1 MAIIWFIFIIFP
13 CHCAVYMYKITILQK
28 PLSQFPPNFTL
39 ILLLKFRN
47 HLAEFHQIS
56 HWSFC
61 WNVFD
66 SLFKWSCSIDCQAHI
81 FFFKTKNCSN
91 DDIFISCDDRTGKML
106 HNICMS
112 AVAMSLRWANCGPW
126 ASCFFYL
133 LCFSFTLFWYCLICF
148 LSAQWRLIGLGRYP
162 CWSNFPGCPYS
173 QFVGFVKGWLI
184 WWKTSKTRRPF
195 TFEHNGTVAQLLECP
210 FASGRL
216 WVQSPAKSYD
226 GLEKWY
232 KLLLRLHSAL
242 GKQNWLIWCQ
252 YNVDQVEGQVM
263 CLHGV
268 WYFSEIVP

>member
-47 HLAEFHQIS
+47 HLADFHQIS

-126 ASCFFYL
+126 ASCFFIWFSSNLQIKRTGIKSWTNLILAQFWL
-133 LCFSFTLFWYCLICF
+133 LTWELPALESLI
-148 LSAQWRLIGLGRYP
+148 
-162 CWSNFPGCPYS
+162 
-173 QFVGFVKGWLI
+173 
-184 WWKTSKTRRPF
+184 
-195 TFEHNGTVAQLLECP
+195 
-210 FASGRL
+210 
-216 WVQSPAKSYD
+216 D
-226 GLEKWY
+226 
-232 KLLLRLHSAL
+232 L
-242 GKQNWLIWCQ
+242 GKCCPDDSDFIFDRIYQTCR
-252 YNVDQVEGQVM
+252 
-263 CLHGV
+263 
-268 WYFSEIVP
+268 

>member
-66 SLFKWSCSIDCQAHI
+66 NLFKWSCSIDCQAHI

-126 ASCFFYL
+126 ASCLSISFFFFSPSQL
-133 LCFSFTLFWYCLICF
+133 PPSQPSHLFSFSTFPTTLHPLLPLLHPTKVLF
-148 LSAQWRLIGLGRYP
+148 L
-162 CWSNFPGCPYS
+162 
-173 QFVGFVKGWLI
+173 V
-184 WWKTSKTRRPF
+184 
-195 TFEHNGTVAQLLECP
+195 E
-210 FASGRL
+210 
-216 WVQSPAKSYD
+216 
-226 GLEKWY
+226 
-232 KLLLRLHSAL
+232 KLLKILH
-242 GKQNWLIWCQ
+242 IC
-252 YNVDQVEGQVM
+252 NV
-263 CLHGV
+263 L
-268 WYFSEIVP
+268 W

>member
-56 HWSFC
+56 YWSFC

-126 ASCFFYL
+126 ASCFWL
-133 LCFSFTLFWYCLICF
+133 VVVVVLFCF
-148 LSAQWRLIGLGRYP
+148 LLFFLFFFSLG
-162 CWSNFPGCPYS
+162 G
-173 QFVGFVKGWLI
+173 I
-184 WWKTSKTRRPF
+184 
-195 TFEHNGTVAQLLECP
+195 
-210 FASGRL
+210 
-216 WVQSPAKSYD
+216 D
-226 GLEKWY
+226 GLQ
-232 KLLLRLHSAL
+232 S
-242 GKQNWLIWCQ
+242 LIVFRWIYC
-252 YNVDQVEGQVM
+252 YS
-263 CLHGV
+263 
-268 WYFSEIVP
+268 F

>member
-126 ASCFFYL
+126 ASCFFVVV
-133 LCFSFTLFWYCLICF
+133 FSCRKL
-148 LSAQWRLIGLGRYP
+148 A
-162 CWSNFPGCPYS
+162 
-173 QFVGFVKGWLI
+173 
-184 WWKTSKTRRPF
+184 F
-195 TFEHNGTVAQLLECP
+195 TFHANC
-210 FASGRL
+210 
-216 WVQSPAKSYD
+216 
-226 GLEKWY
+226 
-232 KLLLRLHSAL
+232 LLRRQFA
-242 GKQNWLIWCQ
+242 W
-252 YNVDQVEGQVM
+252 NVKANFRLKIKISKC
-263 CLHGV
+263 CLLKCLPSMQS
-268 WYFSEIVP
+268 FNIVSMQLCVNISLKLCK

>member
-126 ASCFFYL
+126 ASCFKINF
-133 LCFSFTLFWYCLICF
+133 FKKSFRNTIW
-148 LSAQWRLIGLGRYP
+148 LSNSLDPDQARR
-162 CWSNFPGCPYS
+162 
-173 QFVGFVKGWLI
+173 FVG
-184 WWKTSKTRRPF
+184 P
-195 TFEHNGTVAQLLECP
+195 
-210 FASGRL
+210 
-216 WVQSPAKSYD
+216 D
-226 GLEKWY
+226 
-232 KLLLRLHSAL
+232 L
-242 GKQNWLIWCQ
+242 GPN
-252 YNVDQVEGQVM
+252 
-263 CLHGV
+263 CLQMLSDDESHH
-268 WYFSEIVP
+268 

>member
-126 ASCFFYL
+126 ASCFFLWKVRKICSDAIFHYSSRL
-133 LCFSFTLFWYCLICF
+133 LLPWKGCLI
-148 LSAQWRLIGLGRYP
+148 
-162 CWSNFPGCPYS
+162 
-173 QFVGFVKGWLI
+173 
-184 WWKTSKTRRPF
+184 
-195 TFEHNGTVAQLLECP
+195 LLVC
-210 FASGRL
+210 S
-216 WVQSPAKSYD
+216 D
-226 GLEKWY
+226 
-232 KLLLRLHSAL
+232 
-242 GKQNWLIWCQ
+242 I
-252 YNVDQVEGQVM
+252 
-263 CLHGV
+263 
-268 WYFSEIVP
+268 

>member
-126 ASCFFYL
+126 ASCFL
-133 LCFSFTLFWYCLICF
+133 LFFQQKNIFLI
-148 LSAQWRLIGLGRYP
+148 SWQ
-162 CWSNFPGCPYS
+162 
-173 QFVGFVKGWLI
+173 K
-184 WWKTSKTRRPF
+184 
-195 TFEHNGTVAQLLECP
+195 HM
-210 FASGRL
+210 L
-216 WVQSPAKSYD
+216 WVLIRSA
-226 GLEKWY
+226 
-232 KLLLRLHSAL
+232 LLRR
-242 GKQNWLIWCQ
+242 
-252 YNVDQVEGQVM
+252 
-263 CLHGV
+263 
-268 WYFSEIVP
+268 F

>member
-126 ASCFFYL
+126 ASCFF
-133 LCFSFTLFWYCLICF
+133 LFPRLKKMLSTNKYMSRSSLGSAIYQCLQQIPKADC
-148 LSAQWRLIGLGRYP
+148 LSAFCDWVKRLQKCVSVKEEYFEGL
-162 CWSNFPGCPYS
+162 
-173 QFVGFVKGWLI
+173 
-184 WWKTSKTRRPF
+184 
-195 TFEHNGTVAQLLECP
+195 
-210 FASGRL
+210 
-216 WVQSPAKSYD
+216 
-226 GLEKWY
+226 
-232 KLLLRLHSAL
+232 
-242 GKQNWLIWCQ
+242 
-252 YNVDQVEGQVM
+252 
-263 CLHGV
+263 
-268 WYFSEIVP
+268 

>member
-126 ASCFFYL
+126 ASCL
-133 LCFSFTLFWYCLICF
+133 L
-148 LSAQWRLIGLGRYP
+148 
-162 CWSNFPGCPYS
+162 
-173 QFVGFVKGWLI
+173 
-184 WWKTSKTRRPF
+184 
-195 TFEHNGTVAQLLECP
+195 
-210 FASGRL
+210 
-216 WVQSPAKSYD
+216 SPAFFRRKAE
-226 GLEKWY
+226 G
-232 KLLLRLHSAL
+232 HCF
-242 GKQNWLIWCQ
+242 WLS
-252 YNVDQVEGQVM
+252 VARG
-263 CLHGV
+263 
-268 WYFSEIVP
+268 SEFLVGTLSP

>member
-126 ASCFFYL
+126 ASC
-133 LCFSFTLFWYCLICF
+133 
-148 LSAQWRLIGLGRYP
+148 LSRK
-162 CWSNFPGCPYS
+162 
-173 QFVGFVKGWLI
+173 QF
-184 WWKTSKTRRPF
+184 
-195 TFEHNGTVAQLLECP
+195 N
-210 FASGRL
+210 
-216 WVQSPAKSYD
+216 
-226 GLEKWY
+226 
-232 KLLLRLHSAL
+232 
-242 GKQNWLIWCQ
+242 
-252 YNVDQVEGQVM
+252 
-263 CLHGV
+263 
-268 WYFSEIVP
+268 SEITVMLASRSGYLEQMSPKMIDYEWLFITCNNR

>member
-126 ASCFFYL
+126 ASCFRILKLFLITGFLLQYL
-133 LCFSFTLFWYCLICF
+133 GNWYRTNGPLV
-148 LSAQWRLIGLGRYP
+148 
-162 CWSNFPGCPYS
+162 N
-173 QFVGFVKGWLI
+173 
-184 WWKTSKTRRPF
+184 F
-195 TFEHNGTVAQLLECP
+195 TF
-210 FASGRL
+210 F
-216 WVQSPAKSYD
+216 
-226 GLEKWY
+226 
-232 KLLLRLHSAL
+232 LHL
-242 GKQNWLIWCQ
+242 K
-252 YNVDQVEGQVM
+252 
-263 CLHGV
+263 
-268 WYFSEIVP
+268 

>member
-126 ASCFFYL
+126 ASC
-133 LCFSFTLFWYCLICF
+133 LFW
-148 LSAQWRLIGLGRYP
+148 STR
-162 CWSNFPGCPYS
+162 
-173 QFVGFVKGWLI
+173 FVGPRFDKWI
-184 WWKTSKTRRPF
+184 PKPCTSWSDVAY
-195 TFEHNGTVAQLLECP
+195 NGVW
-210 FASGRL
+210 SGYN
-216 WVQSPAKSYD
+216 W
-226 GLEKWY
+226 
-232 KLLLRLHSAL
+232 LLLFFFF
-242 GKQNWLIWCQ
+242 
-252 YNVDQVEGQVM
+252 VDCRNTRV
-263 CLHGV
+263 
-268 WYFSEIVP
+268 